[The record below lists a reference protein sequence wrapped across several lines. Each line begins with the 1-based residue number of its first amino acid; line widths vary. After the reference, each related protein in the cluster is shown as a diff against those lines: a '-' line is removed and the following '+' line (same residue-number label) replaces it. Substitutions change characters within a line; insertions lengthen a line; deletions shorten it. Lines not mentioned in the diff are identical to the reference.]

1 VLVPVNWTSQTLEE
15 NKALTFNDI
24 DKLSISNVGKGS
36 ERYNNFTHSSLY
48 IHSMLHDYLDFAE
61 SFSVFLIHCGLY
73 LNNILPVS
81 SACRLW
87 AHLTMTYV
95 FTFWTFYILYKEY
108 KVVATMRLNFL
119 ASEERRP
126 DQFTVRSPLV
136 SCIYFILIK
145 ISNTNSLI
153 NYSVF
158 DDMYII
164 ILTCRFWCEMC
175 PQIQMNQSVSMF
187 NIFFL

>member
-1 VLVPVNWTSQTLEE
+1 MLG
-15 NKALTFNDI
+15 KAR
-24 DKLSISNVGKGS
+24 KGI
-36 ERYNNFTHSSLY
+36 TILPTVLY
-48 IHSMLHDYLDFAE
+48 IYILCCMIILILLNPF
-61 SFSVFLIHCGLY
+61 VFLIHCGLY

-187 NIFFL
+187 SIFFL